1 MGNGLLKNK
10 WVVWGLMLLIT
21 VIWGYAWVFMKV
33 SLNFMGPFTFS
44 ALRFGT
50 GAATLLLVVWLV
62 KAGKP
67 PRSMWKHLIVVGLLQ
82 TTIVFTFV
90 MYGMQFVDAGKSS
103 VLLYSMPLW
112 SSLFAVKILGEKI
125 TSGKLFGLAV
135 GMLGLVTI
143 LGWDILFVQNLSV
156 IFGEVLIIVA
166 AVSWAA
172 SNVYYRVKLEGMTQ
186 LQVSA
191 YQMLFGTVGIVI
203 ATLFAEW
210 GDPIRLTGE
219 SIFYILFT
227 GVLASALCFTV
238 WFLILSMIDMITATL
253 STLLVPV
260 FGLFFGWLILDEELT
275 NSILIGSVMIIAG
288 ITVAQVFGKEKAKQ
302 DVVGANHRLNTEEH
316 EGS

>member
-1 MGNGLLKNK
+1 MGNGILKHRG
-10 WVVWGLMLLIT
+10 VVWGLILLIT
-21 VIWGYAWVFMKV
+21 IIWGYAWVFMKA

-44 ALRFGT
+44 AFRFGT
-50 GAATLLLVVWLV
+50 GAATLLLALWIL
-62 KAGKP
+62 KSGRP
-67 PRSMWKHLIVVGLLQ
+67 PRRMWKHLVIVGILQ

-112 SSLFAVKILGEKI
+112 SSIFAVKILGEKI
-125 TSGKLFGLAV
+125 TNGKVLGLIL
-135 GMLGLVTI
+135 GMIGLVTI
-143 LGWDILFVQNLSV
+143 LGWDIFFVQDSSV

-191 YQMLFGTVGIVI
+191 YQMLFGTIGILI

-210 GDPIRLTGE
+210 GEPVVLTGE

-238 WFLILSMIDMITATL
+238 WFVLLSLIDMVTATL

-260 FGLFFGWLILDEELT
+260 FGLFFGWWVLGEELT
-275 NSILIGSVMIIAG
+275 NSILLGSGMIIVG
-288 ITVAQVFGKEKAKQ
+288 IAVAQVFGKEKTRRA
-302 DVVGANHRLNTEEH
+302 AEE
-316 EGS
+316 